1 MKKTL
6 SFFAALMITLGAV
19 AHPTVEMED
28 TLAQKEFSLNVEELT
43 LRVGETFQL
52 ELTWLYPEL
61 SSAYSK
67 YITYSSGTDVVSVD
81 DKGLI
86 VARREGETYVYV
98 AGNGVTHTCHVTVL
112 KGNGEHERQ
121 RGRMTLPLGEQLG
134 YCPDHFEVTL
144 TGNTMRL
151 QGTFWGHACVPS
163 ELEYDILD
171 GAAYFKIHT
180 SYEDST
186 CTDGW
191 EGSFMVSQSIDVS
204 FDKCTADVYLVYIN
218 NVRHDAY
225 EWQEVIAYRSAANRY
240 GTNANV
246 DLGRAN
252 ETQELTAEVGKDSIR
267 ISGYYYSNCGTGQ
280 YCIAEENNGC
290 ITLSFMEY
298 GGFAADCCE
307 NHYVDFT
314 IPRLADAITQIL
326 VYDSSSDEMQEVTL
340 KIIASIATT
349 EPSDSKVIY
358 HDLTGRKVINPT
370 RGIYIKDGRKVVIME

>member
-81 DKGLI
+81 DQGLI

-121 RGRMTLPLGEQLG
+121 RGRMTLPLGEQFG
-134 YCPDHFEVTL
+134 YCPEKFEVTL
-144 TGNTMRL
+144 EGNTMRL

-225 EWQEVIAYRSAANRY
+225 EWQQVIAYRSAANRY

-298 GGFAADCCE
+298 GGFPADCHE

-326 VYDSSSDEMQEVTL
+326 VYDSFSDEMQEVTL

-370 RGIYIKDGRKVVIME
+370 RGIYIKDGRKVVIE